1 MIKVQLQTDVG
12 EIFFDNVKVA
22 RLKLSDF
29 LSVTVH
35 NAVPVSNIPSNIASA
50 VYKIS
55 PVEFCNRKFECT
67 FWFKGEVLF
76 LVSLSW
82 LEGRTAA
89 LGWDVLEKDVL
100 SDKNSL
106 TRMLRKNLKANPRT
120 LDDDQDRFCFAWG
133 SVSAVPVRK
142 AQYAKI
148 DIRWNDNNEVN

>member
-1 MIKVQLQTDVG
+1 MQLQADVG
-12 EIFFDNVKVA
+12 EVFFDGVKVA
-22 RLKLSDF
+22 RLKLPDF
-29 LSVTVH
+29 LSANVG
-35 NAVPVSNIPSNIASA
+35 NATPVRNIPSNIASS
-50 VYKIS
+50 VYKMS

-67 FWFKGEVLF
+67 FWFKEEVLF

-89 LGWDVLEKDVL
+89 LGWSASEKDVL

-106 TRMLRKNLKANPRT
+106 TRMLGKNLKANPQAF
-120 LDDDQDRFCFAWG
+120 DDDQDRFCFAWG

-148 DIRWNDNNEVN
+148 DIRWNDSNEIN